1 MKQYDVLFL
10 ADHFVLV
17 TTVEMIGPAQEEEI
31 EEQALERMA
40 SEYGADFANIL
51 KECSKVSV
59 TEAPQAKD
67 IEDGT
72 KS

>member
-1 MKQYDVLFL
+1 MKNYDILFL
-10 ADHFVLV
+10 ANHFVLV
-17 TTVEMIGPAQEEEI
+17 TTIEMAAPAQEEEI

-51 KECSKVSV
+51 KECSRVSV
-59 TEAPQAKD
+59 TEAPPVED

>member
-1 MKQYDVLFL
+1 MKHYDILFL
-10 ADHFVLV
+10 ANHFVLV
-17 TTVEMIGPAQEEEI
+17 TTVEMAAPAT
-31 EEQALERMA
+31 EEQVELEALERMA
-40 SEYGADFANIL
+40 TEYGADFANIL
-51 KECSKVSV
+51 KECSRVSV

>member
-1 MKQYDVLFL
+1 MKNYDILFL

-17 TTVEMIGPAQEEEI
+17 TTVEMTGPAQEEEI

-40 SEYGADFANIL
+40 SEYGANFANIL

-59 TEAPQAKD
+59 TEVPAK
-67 IEDGT
+67 
-72 KS
+72 

>member
-1 MKQYDVLFL
+1 MV
-10 ADHFVLV
+10 A
-17 TTVEMIGPAQEEEI
+17 PAEEKEI
-31 EEQALERMA
+31 EHQALERMA

-51 KECSKVSV
+51 KECSRVSV

>member
-1 MKQYDVLFL
+1 MKQYDILFM

-17 TTVEMIGPAQEEEI
+17 TTVEMAGPAQEEEV

-51 KECSKVSV
+51 KECSRVSV
-59 TEAPQAKD
+59 TEAPPAKD

>member
-1 MKQYDVLFL
+1 MKQYDILFM

-17 TTVEMIGPAQEEEI
+17 TTVEMPAPAS
-31 EEQALERMA
+31 EEQVELEALERMA
-40 SEYGADFANIL
+40 TEYGADFANIL
-51 KECSKVSV
+51 KGCSKVSV

>member
-1 MKQYDVLFL
+1 MKQYDILFM

-17 TTVEMIGPAQEEEI
+17 TTVEMAAPAT
-31 EEQALERMA
+31 EEQIELEALERMA
-40 SEYGADFANIL
+40 SEYGANFANIL
-51 KECSKVSV
+51 KECSRVSV

>member
-1 MKQYDVLFL
+1 MKNYDILFL

-17 TTVEMIGPAQEEEI
+17 TTVEMTGPAQEEKI

-59 TEAPQAKD
+59 TEVPAK
-67 IEDGT
+67 
-72 KS
+72 

>member
-1 MKQYDVLFL
+1 MKNYDVLFL

-17 TTVEMIGPAQEEEI
+17 TTVEMTAPAS
-31 EEQALERMA
+31 EEQVEHEALERMA
-40 SEYGADFANIL
+40 SEYGANFANIL
-51 KECSKVSV
+51 KECGRVSV

>member
-1 MKQYDVLFL
+1 MKHYDILFL
-10 ADHFVLV
+10 ANHFVLV
-17 TTVEMIGPAQEEEI
+17 TTVEMAAPAT
-31 EEQALERMA
+31 EEQVELEALERMA
-40 SEYGADFANIL
+40 TEYGADFANIL

>member
-1 MKQYDVLFL
+1 MKHYDILFL

-17 TTVEMIGPAQEEEI
+17 TTVEMAAPAT
-31 EEQALERMA
+31 EEQVELEALERMA
-40 SEYGADFANIL
+40 TEYSADFANIL

>member
-1 MKQYDVLFL
+1 M
-10 ADHFVLV
+10 A
-17 TTVEMIGPAQEEEI
+17 GPAQEEEI

-51 KECSKVSV
+51 KECSRVSV
-59 TEAPQAKD
+59 TEAPPAKD

>member
-1 MKQYDVLFL
+1 MKNYDILFL
-10 ADHFVLV
+10 ANHFVLV
-17 TTVEMIGPAQEEEI
+17 TTIEMAGPAQEEEI

-51 KECSKVSV
+51 KECSRLSV
-59 TEAPQAKD
+59 TEAPPAKD

>member
-1 MKQYDVLFL
+1 MKHYDILFL
-10 ADHFVLV
+10 ANHFVLV
-17 TTVEMIGPAQEEEI
+17 TTVEMAAPAT
-31 EEQALERMA
+31 EEQVELEALERMA

-51 KECSKVSV
+51 KECSRVSV

>member
-10 ADHFVLV
+10 ANHFVLV
-17 TTVEMIGPAQEEEI
+17 TTVEMAAPAT
-31 EEQALERMA
+31 EEQVELEALERMA

-51 KECSKVSV
+51 KECSRVSV